1 VRPPEPISKADL
13 LTSGTPGA
21 AATTL
26 PVAGQDTMRT
36 QIRAMFGRHRGGFLA
51 VIGFNAVAAV
61 AAVVGPQVLGHMVQG
76 LQYGTTAAAVNKAAL
91 FFSVALVFQVIFTR
105 LARMRA
111 AILGESILADLRERF
126 IARVVELP
134 PGVVEQAGTG
144 DLVTRTTTDVDRL
157 SWAVRQ
163 AVPEI
168 TIALVTGLLVFV
180 ALLFTAPALAITWVL
195 AIPPIL
201 IAAKW
206 YFNRAPQAY
215 RREMAGYSKV
225 NAQVAETVDAGRTVE
240 AYRLGP
246 ARVAR
251 TDHTI
256 GDWIG
261 WERYTLYLRSMFFPA
276 VEIAYVLPLAV
287 TLALGGFLYIDGHI
301 TLAQTTAALLYTQ
314 MLIDPV
320 DTIIMWYDE
329 LQVGQASLARL
340 LGVHDVPDPVTTA
353 TREPDT
359 AEIEATDVYYGYRAD
374 RDVLH
379 GVSMNV
385 EPGARIAIVGPS
397 GAGKSTLGRLLAGLH
412 RPGRGTIEMGGVE
425 LADLPPERV
434 RRHVSLVTQE
444 HHVFVG
450 SLRDNLRLARP
461 SADDAALLDALS
473 AVDADEWAHA
483 LPDKL
488 DTVVGAGGHRLT
500 PAQAQQ
506 LALARLVLADPHT
519 LVLDEA
525 TSLLDPR
532 SARHLER
539 SLAAVLEGRTVIAIA
554 HRLSTAHDAQQVV
567 VVDDGRIA
575 EAGSHEEL
583 VAADGAYA
591 ALWRSWQDDG
601 AGD

>member
-1 VRPPEPISKADL
+1 VKPPEPLTQDDL
-13 LTSGTPGA
+13 GTRLPGTPPP
-21 AATTL
+21 TL
-26 PVAGQDTMRT
+26 PVAGTKTMR
-36 QIRAMFGRHRGGFLA
+36 IHVRAMFERHRAGFSA
-51 VIGFNAVAAV
+51 VIGFNTVAAL

-76 LQYGTTAAAVNKAAL
+76 LQYGTTAARVDKAAL
-91 FFSVALVFQVIFTR
+91 IFLIALLIQVAFTR
-105 LARMRA
+105 MARMRA

-163 AVPEI
+163 AVPEM
-168 TIALVTGLLVFV
+168 TIAIVTALLVFA
-180 ALLFTAPALAITWVL
+180 ALVWTAPVL
-195 AIPPIL
+195 AVAWLLAVPPIL
-201 IAAKW
+201 IAARW
-206 YFNRAPQAY
+206 YFNRAPGAY
-215 RREMAGYSKV
+215 RREMAGYSRV
-225 NAQVAETVDAGRTVE
+225 NSQLAETVDAGRTVE

-251 TDHTI
+251 TDASI
-256 GDWIG
+256 GHWIG
-261 WERYTLYLRSMFFPA
+261 WERYTLYLRSVFFPA

-287 TLALGGFLYIDGHI
+287 TLAIGGLLYIDGHV

-320 DTIIMWYDE
+320 DTVIMWYDE

-340 LGVHDVPDPVTTA
+340 LGVHEVPDPEVNT
-353 TREPDT
+353 TREPQT
-359 AEIEATDVYYGYRAD
+359 TEIAAQDVHYGYRPD

-379 GVSMNV
+379 GVSLDV

-425 LADLPPERV
+425 LADLPPELV
-434 RRHVSLVTQE
+434 RRHVALVTQE

-461 SADDAALLDALS
+461 SADDAALWEALG
-473 AVDADEWAHA
+473 AVDADEWARG
-483 LPDKL
+483 LPEQL
-488 DTVVGAGGHRLT
+488 DTVVGAGGHRLS
-500 PAQAQQ
+500 PPQAQQ

-539 SLAAVLEGRTVIAIA
+539 SLAAVLDGRTVIAIA

-575 EAGSHEEL
+575 EAGSHDDL
-583 VAADGAYA
+583 VAENGTYA

-601 AGD
+601 SGQA